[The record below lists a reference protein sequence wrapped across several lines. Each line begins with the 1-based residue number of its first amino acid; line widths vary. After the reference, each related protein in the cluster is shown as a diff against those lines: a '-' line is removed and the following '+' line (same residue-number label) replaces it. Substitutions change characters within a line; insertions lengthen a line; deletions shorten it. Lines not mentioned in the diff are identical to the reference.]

1 PPPPRPT
8 LFPYTTLF
16 RSVFLQTEETAGS
29 QSKKHLNKSL
39 NSLRLHLNLGTQG
52 IKINLLNYLTLLYL
66 ILQKHRALLILTTQ
80 NVTFLYAFKPPLKF
94 KLFIC
99 FLYLDILHVQI
110 ISFVCLVVAQLLRYL
125 KQNKLHFS
133 CFALAFGLLLK
144 HLILDQ

>member
-1 PPPPRPT
+1 I
-8 LFPYTTLF
+8 
-16 RSVFLQTEETAGS
+16 VFLQTEETAGS

-94 KLFIC
+94 KIFIC
-99 FLYLDILHVQI
+99 FLYLDIFPFYIFFFVFLVFSLFFRFLKYNNFNF
-110 ISFVCLVVAQLLRYL
+110 SFFAFAFGFFQKFLFFFQCFYL
-125 KQNKLHFS
+125 KYHVYHFLFS
-133 CFALAFGLLLK
+133 L
-144 HLILDQ
+144 